1 MVELD
6 METACPDVE
15 SNALQVGDLPSFL
28 DREHL
33 VPFQTDRPSS
43 DQEITTETIMSPQH
57 FRHDKRTRVTCWL
70 GTQVAS
76 N

>member
-15 SNALQVGDLPSFL
+15 SNALQVCDLPSFL

-33 VPFQTDRPSS
+33 VPSQTDRPYS
-43 DQEITTETIMSPQH
+43 DQEINNRDILV
-57 FRHDKRTRVTCWL
+57 F
-70 GTQVAS
+70 
-76 N
+76 